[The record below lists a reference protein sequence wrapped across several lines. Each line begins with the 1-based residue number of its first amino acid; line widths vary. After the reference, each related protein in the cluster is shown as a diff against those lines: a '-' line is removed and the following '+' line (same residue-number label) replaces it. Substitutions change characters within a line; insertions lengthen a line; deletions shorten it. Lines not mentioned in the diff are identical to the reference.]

1 MKKNLG
7 ISLIFVSI
15 LFLTLLKLDIFIKK
29 NEHNKIIE
37 RVFIKGEK
45 LETDYIGYIQID
57 SVDIKRGI
65 VEGINDEIL
74 NNNDVGMIRDSNIIL
89 AGHAIED
96 VFGKLHNISLF
107 AEVKV
112 HLYDKDYYFMIY
124 KKIIVE
130 KDNLDYLNS
139 DLVLITC
146 TNDGQRL
153 LVLGSIIYK

>member
-15 LFLTLLKLDIFIKK
+15 LFLTLLKLDIFVKK

-130 KDNLDYLNS
+130 KGNLDYLNS

>member
-15 LFLTLLKLDIFIKK
+15 LFFTLMKLDIYIKK
-29 NEHNKIIE
+29 NEHSKIIE
-37 RVFIKGEK
+37 RIFIKGEK

-65 VEGINDEIL
+65 IEGINDKIL

-89 AGHAIED
+89 AGHAVEN
-96 VFGKLHNISLF
+96 VFGNLHNISLF
-107 AEVKV
+107 DEVKV

-124 KKIIVE
+124 KKIIVK
-130 KDNLDYLNS
+130 KDNLNYLNS